1 MSLEYKEFSD
11 SATMSPVYLDFLSV
25 NSEGKGRLVAM
36 ALALYRRYRPDT
48 FEGVIGQDQV
58 TVPLM
63 RALDEGKLTHAY
75 LFSGPRGCGKTSSAR
90 ILARCVNC
98 AKGPTSRPCGECESC
113 KDLATGGPG
122 SIDVVEIDAASH
134 NGVDDAR
141 ELRERAGF
149 APARDRYKIFIL
161 DEAHMVTQQGFN
173 ALLKIVEE
181 PPEHVMF
188 IFATTEPDKVIGTIR
203 SRTHHYPFR
212 LVPQEVM
219 GPYLEQICEDEHIEA
234 EPGVLRLAM
243 RAGGGSVRDTLSVLD
258 QLMVG
263 AVDGSIAYDSA
274 VALLGFTPDA
284 LIGEAVDAVAD
295 KNGEA
300 LYGVIQKVVV
310 GGFDPRRFVED
321 LLARVRDLLV
331 LTLGGERAES
341 VLSDDAAAENMDD
354 LRRQASAL
362 GLSALTQ
369 MADTI
374 NATLANMTGA
384 ISPRM
389 RLELLA
395 ARLLAGREEGMAA
408 VASSSGVP
416 DFAGDAGTSAAAES
430 SRGSMA
436 GSRRRAARHAAGN
449 VRAQD
454 SAPVIDTPSAPV
466 QPSVAP
472 TNPAD
477 AVASGVASVLADV
490 QQAMNATTS
499 VASAAPAATSVPA
512 PIHDDRTPDQKWD
525 ALVAALPEDVQRYVS
540 REKVPRVLLSGDRLW
555 IKFDKALSKYAFAK
569 AVAKES
575 VDGNTEVVKIV
586 RAEVHKAFG
595 PSVTLAPAKKLADG
609 SESVPWSKLSPEEQS
624 KINAQLV
631 QEQLKAATLLTAN
644 LGTAAGLASSGKEPA
659 GTSAK
664 SAEDGGNAGDS
675 GDEEGHR
682 AAAGGAEEV
691 DPWAAPTQEVHHP
704 ERPVPDDD
712 PWVASAQPMQP
723 QSVVASGVNDV
734 KAPEQHAKH
743 VAVPDVSD
751 NVDPWAAP
759 MPVPQQAPVD
769 DDPWGNPMPIQAGP
783 VDPMPAPT
791 EPEVAPKHANHQ
803 HRAPRQDAA
812 PQQGQP
818 NADPWSQQ
826 FSAPAQPMPQVA
838 AEDDEYSMS
847 DESIGASTAL
857 SVDDLTRLF
866 EVKKVE
872 DFGPDD
878 AKNPRNMQQ
887 KKNLDD

>member
-1 MSLEYKEFSD
+1 
-11 SATMSPVYLDFLSV
+11 
-25 NSEGKGRLVAM
+25 M

-48 FEGVIGQDQV
+48 FDGVIGQDQV
-58 TVPLM
+58 TISLM
-63 RALDEGKLTHAY
+63 RALDENKLTHAY

-98 AKGPTSRPCGECESC
+98 AKGPTSHPCGECESC

-161 DEAHMVTQQGFN
+161 DEAHMVTPQGFN

-284 LIGEAVDAVAD
+284 LIGEAVDAVVD

-395 ARLLAGREEGMAA
+395 ARLLAGREEGMAV

-644 LGTAAGLASSGKEPA
+644 LGTAAGLESSGKEPA

-791 EPEVAPKHANHQ
+791 EPEAAPKHANHQ